1 MRVLD
6 VDKQN
11 NIGWKVNRPNLSFLV
26 YCAIY
31 SEINVLFILFPLG
44 ILNRLRGLYQITFSH
59 VYLMQST
66 CN

>member
-6 VDKQN
+6 VDKKDD
-11 NIGWKVNRPNLSFLV
+11 IGWKVRRPNLSFLV

-44 ILNRLRGLYQITFSH
+44 ILNSLKH
-59 VYLMQST
+59 
-66 CN
+66 